1 MSFTFRKNARE
12 NSETEIEK
20 IARSPGA
27 VNIWWQSQGLQA
39 LGAPGWDKRAPKLD
53 FAVGMLWKA
62 QVTYLH
68 DYFFFFWLDRILE
81 NFIIF
86 HILPPCTHV
95 CNIFTNSQYFSFH
108 LQLKAEISFVL
119 PWNSS
124 NSHPNYSRADL
135 LTQRGSAGSISIE
148 HHLYSH

>member
-1 MSFTFRKNARE
+1 MSFTEKTQKLRQRKLHVLLVQLTYGGSHRVG
-12 NSETEIEK
+12 
-20 IARSPGA
+20 RH
-27 VNIWWQSQGLQA
+27 QGHLGGTKEHQNWTLQQGCCGR
-39 LGAPGWDKRAPKLD
+39 LKLPT
-53 FAVGMLWKA
+53 FMI
-62 QVTYLH
+62 
-68 DYFFFFWLDRILE
+68 FFFWLDRILE